1 MRTNVCP
8 ISMVCVVT
16 AMRPVATIAVASYY
30 VHVSALTWPVLG
42 PVKYSGSHYEFVIN
56 VVRGMIEGTV
66 DVFAFES
73 ELHKVLDSSAY
84 MAFTVEKILQNIVRQ
99 VILIL
104 LLLLLVLL
112 LHPFN
117 GLFSMSAWVSWYQ
130 KGKTNLA
137 LNEAR
142 DDGVLGW
149 QWHQLDHMQKIC
161 TSLQTDNHTNIS
173 SLNFYRPDVQQCQS
187 ADGLPVMRQVI
198 KQCWSVLLLHCCNC
212 CLCSSHYD
220 LILCFDHKKGIL
232 PVYVKTSAS
241 YHQQV
246 FSGTWAWF
254 T

>member
-1 MRTNVCP
+1 M
-8 ISMVCVVT
+8 
-16 AMRPVATIAVASYY
+16 
-30 VHVSALTWPVLG
+30 LG

-104 LLLLLVLL
+104 LLLLL

-117 GLFSMSAWVSWYQ
+117 GLFSMSTWVSWYQ

-142 DDGVLGW
+142 DDGVLG
-149 QWHQLDHMQKIC
+149 
-161 TSLQTDNHTNIS
+161 
-173 SLNFYRPDVQQCQS
+173 
-187 ADGLPVMRQVI
+187 
-198 KQCWSVLLLHCCNC
+198 
-212 CLCSSHYD
+212 
-220 LILCFDHKKGIL
+220 
-232 PVYVKTSAS
+232 
-241 YHQQV
+241 
-246 FSGTWAWF
+246 
-254 T
+254 